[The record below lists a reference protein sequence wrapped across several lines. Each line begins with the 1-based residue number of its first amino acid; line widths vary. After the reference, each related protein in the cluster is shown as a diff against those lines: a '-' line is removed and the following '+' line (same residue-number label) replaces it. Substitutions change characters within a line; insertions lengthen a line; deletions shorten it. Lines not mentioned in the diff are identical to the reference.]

1 MATDHPR
8 ARKLG
13 ERIKVIVAE
22 ALERGVIKD
31 ARLGFVTITDVR
43 CTGDLQHA
51 TIFYTVYGS
60 DDERTETEAAL
71 KANTGR
77 IRGEVGRNLTT
88 RLTPSIE
95 FVLDALPDTATSLEA
110 LLAEAAAR
118 DAEVERLAAGANS
131 AGDADPYVKPREVD
145 DGEPVAL
152 PENDDRAPVVPPRDE
167 SAN

>member
-22 ALERGVIKD
+22 ALERGVVKD

-60 DDERTETEAAL
+60 DEERDETEAAL
-71 KANTGR
+71 TANTGR

-95 FVLDALPDTATSLEA
+95 FMLDALPDTAKSLES

-118 DAEVERLAAGANS
+118 DAEVEKLAAGAHY
-131 AGDADPYVKPREVD
+131 AGDEDPYVKPREIDAEPASPAATNTD
-145 DGEPVAL
+145 DEAEPATE
-152 PENDDRAPVVPPRDE
+152 P
-167 SAN
+167 SF

>member
-31 ARLGFVTITDVR
+31 ARVGFVTITDVR

-60 DDERTETEAAL
+60 DEERTETEAAL

-95 FVLDALPDTATSLEA
+95 FVLDALPDTAKSLEA

-118 DAEVERLAAGANS
+118 DAEVERLAAGANY

-152 PENDDRAPVVPPRDE
+152 PEKDDRAHVVPPRDE